1 MNVETIRATLTVS
14 LFCGIF
20 KDAPWLLSPPHR
32 VTQTANQSGDTHNKV
47 HNIMYKSFQRFPH
60 FTSVSLPPCTS
71 VGHYLFEFQML
82 AH

>member
-47 HNIMYKSFQRFPH
+47 HNIMHKSFHSFPH